1 MPELISHPPITPVEP
16 VTDILH
22 GVAVVDPYRWLEE
35 HDSPRTRRWLESQT
49 GYARSYLDNI
59 AGRAQVRERVRQ
71 FLTVENY
78 DSVQKIGETYYF
90 RKRLPH
96 QEQPCI
102 YKRQGVDG
110 QDELLIDPAAQ
121 GSGKYTAVKLLR
133 VSPDGK
139 FILYEIKKGGERTG
153 TFAILEIVTQR
164 TRPDVLPKGYLRGF
178 AFAPDGNSFFYIYEA
193 AAEPRP
199 LYRAA
204 YSHVLGT
211 RFADDEEVFRTGE
224 GDDFRLSLTA
234 SSSRLGFLVYRMLEK
249 TLTSFYVK
257 SLDAQMACQC
267 VVYEAE
273 FAFRPLFVRNRIFAI
288 TDRNAPNLR
297 IVEIRCTKDGGFE
310 WAEIVPEKESRIH
323 QWIVT
328 KNSVFVSYA
337 RRGAIEIFCFD
348 FNGTKLGEWAAP
360 DQGTIRFVSATTDSN
375 EVIIES
381 ETFAH
386 PVSTWQVSPSHKGM
400 TLWNRGKA
408 PFRPNE
414 YEFRRLSYTSKDG
427 TQVPIFLFG
436 KSSVLNGGCCAAIM
450 TSYGGFGV
458 SVTPQFSVFV
468 ALLVERGFLFALP
481 NIRGGSEFGATW
493 HQAAKRRGRQNA
505 FDDFV
510 AAAEWLITTG
520 RAAPDRLA
528 IFGGSNSGLLVAAA
542 LTQRPELFRAAICL
556 APLLDMLRYHLFDDA
571 AAWRDE
577 FGTAD
582 DPEDFAA
589 LIRYSP
595 YQRVS
600 NDVSYPA
607 TMFVSGDADGSCN
620 PLHARKMTARL
631 QAATSSGRP
640 VLLSYSDMRGH
651 SPVLPLS
658 DRIEAL
664 TDRIA
669 FLCDQLTV

>member
-1 MPELISHPPITPVEP
+1 MPELISRPPITPVEP

-35 HDSPRTRRWLESQT
+35 QDSPRTRAWLESQT
-49 GYARSYLDNI
+49 SYARSYLDHI
-59 AGRAQVRERVRQ
+59 AGRAQIRERVRQ
-71 FLTVENY
+71 FLTIENY

-102 YKRQGVDG
+102 YKREGLDG
-110 QDELLIDPAAQ
+110 QDELLIDPAK
-121 GSGKYTAVKLLR
+121 GSSGKYTAVKLLR
-133 VSPDGK
+133 VSSDGNLL
-139 FILYEIKKGGERTG
+139 LYEIKHGGERTG
-153 TFAILEIVTQR
+153 AFAILDIVAQR
-164 TRPDVLPKGYLRGF
+164 SLPDALPKGYLRGF
-178 AFAPDGNSFFYIYEA
+178 AFAPDGKSFFYVYEA
-193 AAEPRP
+193 ATERRP
-199 LYRAA
+199 LCRAA
-204 YSHVLGT
+204 YCHVLGT
-211 RFADDEEVFRTGE
+211 RFAKDEEVFRTGE
-224 GDDFRLSLTA
+224 GDGFRLSMTA
-234 SSSRLGFLVYRMLEK
+234 SSSRLGFVVYRMLEK
-249 TLTSFYVK
+249 TLTSFYIK
-257 SLDAQMACQC
+257 PLDAQMACQC
-267 VVYEAE
+267 VVDEAE

-288 TDRNAPNLR
+288 TDRSAPNLR

-310 WAEIVPEKESRIH
+310 WAEIVPENENQIH
-323 QWIVT
+323 QWTVT
-328 KNSVFVSYA
+328 KNCVFVSYA
-337 RRGAIEIFCFD
+337 RQGAIQISCFD
-348 FNGTKLGEWAAP
+348 LNGTKLEEWAAP
-360 DQGTIRFVSATTDSN
+360 DQGTIRFVSATTSSD
-375 EVIIES
+375 EVIVES
-381 ETFAH
+381 EAFAR
-386 PVSTWQVSPSHKGM
+386 PVATLLISPSRKGL
-400 TLWNRGKA
+400 TLWNRGKV
-408 PFRPNE
+408 PFRPDE
-414 YEFRRLSYTSKDG
+414 YESRQLLYTSKDG

-436 KSSVLNGGCCAAIM
+436 QSTVLNGGCHPAIM

-481 NIRGGSEFGATW
+481 NIRGGSEFGTAW

-505 FDDFV
+505 FDDFL

-520 RAAPDRLA
+520 RTAADRLA
-528 IFGGSNSGLLVAAA
+528 IFGGSNSGLLVAAT
-542 LTQRPELFRAAICL
+542 LTQRPELFRAAVCL

-571 AAWRDE
+571 AVWRDE
-577 FGTAD
+577 FGTAA

-595 YQRVS
+595 YQSVS
-600 NDVSYPA
+600 KDVSYPA

-631 QAATSSGRP
+631 QAASSSGRP
-640 VLLSYSDMRGH
+640 VLLCYSNMRGH